1 MRTFVYSCALA
12 AAMLPSTS
20 AFAAFAPSAC
30 RLPVHASQGR
40 SLQVS
45 HAPRSARVGAI
56 ALRAAE
62 DDVIRTEAEAPVSP
76 AKAEDGSAAFFEKE
90 FSMDSLEGVGV
101 KDPEVADKALL
112 EKEFEADSALGK
124 DPTPPSPGQLDNSR
138 FRCDASVQKWADFDN
153 FASAEDNFSAAAAI
167 PAKYIGTSPQAA
179 QYWAGHMARTAYFAA
194 NALAGTT
201 AFQLSQQ
208 ASGSEGQPDING
220 TPWASPNG
228 LGVDMKI
235 ASRLVLEAMMCY
247 EQDWLAVERGDIK
260 ARASAPPRS
269 RAGPRAPETL
279 TRLGCA
285 GGRWRGTWLSRTT
298 ASTTRSTPCGRHAP
312 FMCPVSTGGGTR
324 CVQLVRE

>member
-12 AAMLPSTS
+12 AAMLQSTS
-20 AFAAFAPSAC
+20 AFAAFAPSAF

-40 SLQVS
+40 SLHVS

-62 DDVIRTEAEAPVSP
+62 DDVIRTEVEATVSP
-76 AKAEDGSAAFFEKE
+76 AQAGDGPAALFEKE
-90 FSMDSLEGVGV
+90 FAMNSLEGVGV
-101 KDPEVADKALL
+101 MDPEVADKALL
-112 EKEFEADSALGK
+112 EKEFEADSAIGK
-124 DPTPPSPGQLDNSR
+124 DPTPPTPGQRDNSR

-208 ASGSEGQPDING
+208 ASSSEGQPDING

-247 EQDWLAVERGDIK
+247 EQDWLAVDRGDIK
-260 ARASAPPRS
+260 ARAPAPPR
-269 RAGPRAPETL
+269 PRAPAHPR
-279 TRLGCA
+279 TRA
-285 GGRWRGTWLSRTT
+285 PAPPRPRAPAPPRWAAR
-298 ASTTRSTPCGRHAP
+298 A
-312 FMCPVSTGGGTR
+312 
-324 CVQLVRE
+324 